1 MDDILVVYIQ
11 SVHGHREE
19 CTDANPNPTRW
30 APQMVGSYYCY
41 DNPSALNK
49 QMEEYFTAQVDKP
62 MSRDEYQTNFNLLY
76 TVYSIPNIV
85 LPFFGG
91 YFTDLWGAR
100 VVNIICASFI
110 LCGQVVVAVG
120 AYAQMFPLMI
130 AGRVV
135 FGFGGES
142 LCVSQ
147 VCPCLLS
154 RLRSTTDSALPV
166 PRSAVPASDLVLC
179 GSAAP
184 SLL

>member
-1 MDDILVVYIQ
+1 MPC
-11 SVHGHREE
+11 R
-19 CTDANPNPTRW
+19 A
-30 APQMVGSYYCY
+30 QMVGSYYCY

-49 QMEEYFTAQVDKP
+49 QMEVYFTAEVDKAHI
-62 MSRDEYQTNFNLLY
+62 MTHKQYQTNFNLLY

-100 VVNIICASFI
+100 TVNIICSSFI
-110 LCGQVVVAVG
+110 LCGQLLVALG
-120 AYAQMFPLMI
+120 AHMQLFSIMI

-147 VCPCLLS
+147 VSPHPSDPTSPLPTRDS
-154 RLRSTTDSALPV
+154 RAAPAPRPRCYVRLDSCV
-166 PRSAVPASDLVLC
+166 PRSCLRACRAI
-179 GSAAP
+179 AAP
-184 SLL
+184 C